1 MSDNTKITPGYAPS
15 APVPVGGVILQSG
28 DVEYNVGR
36 TTYKLKVR
44 NTGDRPI
51 QVGSHLHFF
60 EANRYLEFDRKQA
73 FGCHLNIPATTAIR
87 FEPGEEKEV
96 EVVAFGGKRRI
107 IGFNGL
113 TDGYAGPE
121 DTPTYFPVRER
132 AYRRMEKYG
141 FKNITEEEAD
151 AEFTAPAP
159 KTAPASA
166 PSTPKK

>member
-1 MSDNTKITPGYAPS
+1 MSDNTKITPGFAP
-15 APVPVGGVILQSG
+15 ATPVPVGGVILQSG
-28 DVEYNVGR
+28 DVEYNTGR
-36 TTYKLKVR
+36 ATCTLKVR

-121 DTPTYFPVRER
+121 DTPSYYPVRER

-141 FKNITEEEAD
+141 FKDISEEEAE
-151 AEFTAPAP
+151 AEFTTPSPAAKP
-159 KTAPASA
+159 ST